1 MLIADIPDAVASITF
16 KADQVVSGVAIN
28 FLALGLSIY
37 LVKYLYDGA
46 GKTPTVPELLHQ
58 VPVPL
63 LSDIPVIG
71 PSLFGSISHYL
82 SGVSGGDRHLYR
94 VVPHLLLDAARS
106 AGEHP
111 HAAETAGINVIRMRY
126 IAVMISGA
134 LAAAGGAGLSIA
146 IGSEFGQTT
155 VSGQGFI
162 SLAALIFGNGIPSAR
177 SGVAIFLDFPFPGVD
192 RPNLWMDAGG
202 SQRLLSV
209 ALCPHPLG
217 PGRICRQVGG
227 AGRRRKALRKGRP
240 VKRIPAKAGGGYP
253 PGFPGIFLWASG
265 DQVLDPRLQIDDAP
279 VLRLIGC
286 APCDEGNQH
295 FPTFQGAVASAAGMA
310 RGGAVPNS

>member
-1 MLIADIPDAVASITF
+1 MPDLTSLIHSAVLYSTPLILAAIGGLYSERSGVVNIGLEGLMITGAFTAAVTTIVTGNPWIGLAAAVVAGVLMAIPHAVASITF

-71 PSLFGSISHYL
+71 PSLFNQFPTTYL
-82 SGVSGGDRHLYR
+82 AFLVVIVTYIVLYHTSFGMR
-94 VVPHLLLDAARS
+94 LRS
-106 AGEHP
+106 VGEHP

-162 SLAALIFGNGIPSAR
+162 SLAALIFGKWHPF
-177 SGVAIFLDFPFPGVD
+177 GVLGAAIFFGFSVSLALIGQIYGWTQVVP
-192 RPNLWMDAGG
+192 
-202 SQRLLSV
+202 SELLSMLPYV
-209 ALCPHPLG
+209 LTLLALAG
-217 PGRICRQVGG
+217 FVGRSEAPAVVGKPYEKG
-227 AGRRRKALRKGRP
+227 GR
-240 VKRIPAKAGGGYP
+240 
-253 PGFPGIFLWASG
+253 
-265 DQVLDPRLQIDDAP
+265 
-279 VLRLIGC
+279 
-286 APCDEGNQH
+286 
-295 FPTFQGAVASAAGMA
+295 
-310 RGGAVPNS
+310 

>member
-1 MLIADIPDAVASITF
+1 MPDLTSLIHSAVLYSTPLILAAIGGLYSERSGVVNIGLEGLMITGAFTAAVTTIVTGNPWIGLAAAVVAGVLMAIPHAVASITF

-71 PSLFGSISHYL
+71 PSLFNQFPTTYL
-82 SGVSGGDRHLYR
+82 AFLVVIVTYIVLYHTSFGMR
-94 VVPHLLLDAARS
+94 LRS
-106 AGEHP
+106 VGEHP

-162 SLAALIFGNGIPSAR
+162 SLAALIFGKWHPF
-177 SGVAIFLDFPFPGVD
+177 GVLGAAIFFGFSVSLALIGQIYGWTQVVP
-192 RPNLWMDAGG
+192 
-202 SQRLLSV
+202 SELLSMLPYV
-209 ALCPHPLG
+209 LTLLALAG
-217 PGRICRQVGG
+217 FVGRSEAPAAVGKPNEKG
-227 AGRRRKALRKGRP
+227 GR
-240 VKRIPAKAGGGYP
+240 
-253 PGFPGIFLWASG
+253 
-265 DQVLDPRLQIDDAP
+265 
-279 VLRLIGC
+279 
-286 APCDEGNQH
+286 
-295 FPTFQGAVASAAGMA
+295 
-310 RGGAVPNS
+310 